1 MDHDVDAVN
10 HGFAVELR
18 AVSAAGRLWLETY
31 TSGPDRTTTDDGV
44 MVEPRYVDDILEGM
58 AGDGIIVR
66 GIGA

>member
-1 MDHDVDAVN
+1 MDHDIDAVN

-31 TSGPDRTTTDDGV
+31 TSGPDRTTTADGV

-66 GIGA
+66 GMGA